1 LKKRD
6 FIASEASLAR
16 QETLLL
22 VCDSHYS
29 FDLSMLKLLILVS
42 ALVNDR
48 LWNTLYII
56 ELC

>member
-6 FIASEASLAR
+6 FIVSEASLAR

-29 FDLSMLKLLILVS
+29 FDLSMLKLLI
-42 ALVNDR
+42 
-48 LWNTLYII
+48 
-56 ELC
+56 